1 MDQRSRGGRPNRRK
15 TLPTSS
21 IQSDTSAGGESNSSI
36 MTRSPPIAASR
47 TPQTAP
53 QNRRNAKPIPM
64 NNPFSVRSSPST
76 GGSGPGPGKALR
88 KRSRTSGFDGPA
100 DEEDETYRKGPHT
113 LRKRAKIDYSAA
125 DFEDELPEIAIP
137 APRTATRKKR
147 ADSEVVDEEYYTP
160 TAQKRRANSR
170 EFSVASIAAA
180 RRRTP
185 ARKNVVEQQSFYS
198 QQSDEDIVK
207 DTIEVVGDSSDLI
220 SSDDASDHD
229 DNDKDISGHASLPE
243 NHDQL
248 SSPIQRKTQVI
259 LQLASPIGHQ
269 IIKQD
274 ESQLSQSQAQTVP
287 GDIVTAADEV
297 AGPIIAHPQPIRVN
311 QVTIIGNT
319 GPHPDTGATTVHHG
333 DFVEDYS
340 IQPKR
345 EASSPV
351 RPTESLP
358 QRTALPEMAE
368 PAVNADSAV
377 VSGTQE
383 NSAPA
388 VAQIFNA
395 TNNIDH
401 VNVAQPTEE
410 PRESIADV
418 STEDTKVNGHIEA
431 TENKLPPQEEPLNTQ
446 PTAPSQDV
454 DVSISFTTQSEDLS
468 RPQDEMDVDVAEEPD
483 AEMQDDVAAP
493 EPVAVPEP
501 KAASPQPQPAAP
513 EAKKKRYPW
522 SHLTPYVDG
531 EYVTHSIYPVAV
543 EASAPTSN
551 ADAAETSG
559 EREIAD
565 ETPENANANTHGQG
579 AEADAEDGANADADG
594 EVDDTERD
602 ADHDEDLA
610 PDSQGQQLSQGS
622 AYNSAAPTP
631 ALTPR
636 QGSPVVPS
644 AATGTST
651 PALMPKQRFRK
662 QYRFKKLRD
671 PAEFLAFLKDSED
684 LPQEELWDL
693 LAQANECLL
702 AYQEE
707 YKECSRVVDDQENAQ
722 RRAIQDAAYEKKTAD
737 LNAFAKVD
745 SYIEKE
751 FEVQGSRA
759 TIKEKDAGI
768 LEQRLQD
775 RIMAATYH
783 FEYDPHPNKVGN
795 QDPGAQKGGGGE
807 GVRQLRSQP
816 QASAKAAEG
825 DGVIVSGKRTRN
837 PPKLFDGVLQDDHRA
852 TTPGSNKPGPKKRGR
867 AAAAEKAAS
876 AQDPEEEPEPEP
888 QTVSPAKPGPKKRGP
903 RGRKSAVVVS
913 EPNSPA
919 PEEEAI
925 APPPEPEQ
933 VQPPKRKRGRQ
944 PKSAAIVEEEPEEPE
959 KPTPKRGRA
968 AQRKSN
974 GHVAVVAPE
983 TTDESRPTSA
993 SSMATISDAGS
1004 TYGLR
1009 QKKRQRNWQD
1019 EEEVDEEEVEAEPQ
1033 PKKARIIRINRKQ
1046 SAPELAPKETLGE
1059 HILADIHRFTATLDA
1074 AESPQPR
1081 MMVSF
1086 KLINNGLRWT
1096 IKPPASPRQTSTDV
1110 SEYNL
1115 STPRPAP
1122 MSAPTSAKSSA
1133 PPSQAEGEEK
1143 DYSTMTKSEKMS
1155 ASMKKRWLNGS
1166 MQGAV
1171 NKRKATLAAKKAA
1184 AAAAE
1189 ADAARIAQQKAM
1201 QLQQSGQPAPFPMGQ
1216 GQ

>member
-36 MTRSPPIAASR
+36 MTRSPPVAASR

-53 QNRRNAKPIPM
+53 PNRRNAKPIPM

-76 GGSGPGPGKALR
+76 GGPGPGKALR

-147 ADSEVVDEEYYTP
+147 ADSEVVDDEYFTP

-170 EFSVASIAAA
+170 EFSVASITAA

-220 SSDDASDHD
+220 SSDDASDHED
-229 DNDKDISGHASLPE
+229 DNKDISGHISLQE
-243 NHDQL
+243 NLDQP
-248 SSPIQRKTQVI
+248 SSPIQRKTQAV
-259 LQLASPIGHQ
+259 LQLASPIDHQ

-274 ESQLSQSQAQTVP
+274 ERQSSQAQNVAD
-287 GDIVTAADEV
+287 GIVAAADIVS
-297 AGPIIAHPQPIRVN
+297 GPIIAHPQPIRVN
-311 QVTIIGNT
+311 QVTIIENT
-319 GPHPDTGATTVHHG
+319 GPRPDTEATTTHHG
-333 DFVEDYS
+333 GFAEDFS
-340 IQPKR
+340 FQPKR

-351 RPTESLP
+351 RPAESLP
-358 QRTALPEMAE
+358 QRTALPEAAE
-368 PAVNADSAV
+368 SANTSANTDSAV
-377 VSGTQE
+377 VPGAQE
-383 NSAPA
+383 NSAPP
-388 VAQIFNA
+388 VTQIFNA
-395 TNNIDH
+395 TNNDQ
-401 VNVAQPTEE
+401 VNVAQPIEQ
-410 PRESIADV
+410 PQESIAPV
-418 STEDTKVNGHIEA
+418 SSENTKVNGHVEAIEN
-431 TENKLPPQEEPLNTQ
+431 ELPPHNEPSNSQ
-446 PTAPSQDV
+446 FTAASHDA
-454 DVSISFTTQSEDLS
+454 DVSVSFTTQSEELS
-468 RPQDEMDVDVAEEPD
+468 RAQDEMDVDVAEEPD
-483 AEMQDDVAAP
+483 AETQDDV
-493 EPVAVPEP
+493 PVPQP
-501 KAASPQPQPAAP
+501 KASSPQPQPAAT
-513 EAKKKRYPW
+513 EAKKKRYAW
-522 SHLTPYVDG
+522 SHLTPYIDG

-551 ADAAETSG
+551 ADAAEASG
-559 EREIAD
+559 ERETAE
-565 ETPENANANTHGQG
+565 ETPEHAAANADAQG
-579 AEADAEDGANADADG
+579 AEGDVEDGANVDADG
-594 EVDDTERD
+594 EVDDAERD
-602 ADHDEDLA
+602 AEHDEDLA
-610 PDSQGQQLSQGS
+610 HDSQGQQLSQGS

-636 QGSPVVPS
+636 QGSPVLTS

-651 PALMPKQRFRK
+651 PALLMPKQRFRK
-662 QYRFKKLRD
+662 QYKFKKVRD

-684 LPQEELWDL
+684 LPQEQLWDL

-707 YKECSRVVDDQENAQ
+707 YKECSRIVDDQENAQ

-745 SYIEKE
+745 SYMEKE

-852 TTPGSNKPGPKKRGR
+852 ATPGTNKPGPKKRGR
-867 AAAAEKAAS
+867 AAAADKAAS
-876 AQDPEEEPEPEP
+876 AQDHEEEPEPEP

-903 RGRKSAVVVS
+903 RGRKSAVVIS
-913 EPNSPA
+913 EPSTPV

-925 APPPEPEQ
+925 ASPPEPEQ
-933 VQPPKRKRGRQ
+933 AQPPKRKRGRQ
-944 PKSAAIVEEEPEEPE
+944 PKSAAIVEEAPEEPE

-968 AQRKSN
+968 AKRQSN
-974 GHVAVVAPE
+974 GHVAIAPE
-983 TTDESRPTSA
+983 TTDESRPTSS

-1019 EEEVDEEEVEAEPQ
+1019 DDEVDEEEVEAEPQ

-1046 SAPELAPKETLGE
+1046 SAPELAPKQTMSEQ
-1059 HILADIHRFTATLDA
+1059 ILADIHRFSASLDA
-1074 AESPQPR
+1074 PDSPQPR
-1081 MMVSF
+1081 LMVSF
-1086 KLINNGLRWT
+1086 RLIGNRQWT
-1096 IKPPASPRQTSTDV
+1096 MKPAASPRQTSTDV

-1115 STPRPAP
+1115 STSRPAP

-1189 ADAARIAQQKAM
+1189 AEAARVAQQKAM

>member
-36 MTRSPPIAASR
+36 MTRSPPVAASR

-170 EFSVASIAAA
+170 EFSVASITAA

-207 DTIEVVGDSSDLI
+207 DTIEV
-220 SSDDASDHD
+220 
-229 DNDKDISGHASLPE
+229 DISGHASLPE

-259 LQLASPIGHQ
+259 LQLASPISHQ

-274 ESQLSQSQAQTVP
+274 ESQSSQAQTVP

-297 AGPIIAHPQPIRVN
+297 SGPIIAHPQPIRVN

-319 GPHPDTGATTVHHG
+319 GPRPDTEATTVHHG
-333 DFVEDYS
+333 HFVEDYS

-351 RPTESLP
+351 RPTESVP

-401 VNVAQPTEE
+401 VNVAQPIEE
-410 PRESIADV
+410 PRESIAEV

-431 TENKLPPQEEPLNTQ
+431 TENKLPPQEEPSDTQ

-454 DVSISFTTQSEDLS
+454 DVSASFTTQSEDLS
-468 RPQDEMDVDVAEEPD
+468 RPQDEMDVDVVEEPD

-522 SHLTPYVDG
+522 SHLTPYIDG
-531 EYVTHSIYPVAV
+531 EYVTHSIYP
-543 EASAPTSN
+543 
-551 ADAAETSG
+551 
-559 EREIAD
+559 
-565 ETPENANANTHGQG
+565 
-579 AEADAEDGANADADG
+579 
-594 EVDDTERD
+594 
-602 ADHDEDLA
+602 
-610 PDSQGQQLSQGS
+610 QLSQGS

-662 QYRFKKLRD
+662 QYRFKKVRD

-852 TTPGSNKPGPKKRGR
+852 ATPGSIKPGPKKRGR

-1046 SAPELAPKETLGE
+1046 SAPELASKETLGE
-1059 HILADIHRFTATLDA
+1059 HILADIHRFAATLDA
-1074 AESPQPR
+1074 AESPQSR
-1081 MMVSF
+1081 MIVSF
-1086 KLINNGLRWT
+1086 KLINNGSRWT

-1122 MSAPTSAKSSA
+1122 VSAPTSAKSSA